1 LLKERVNLEAE
12 AHQQRMDNAQ
22 EQMDMISSVGDSFA
36 SAALESESFTQG
48 LINGTRAIITETTKM
63 MLESA
68 KTTIMAK
75 AVEAAANAASSA
87 AALGPLAMAGA
98 GVAALSIVQGLIDRL
113 PKMAQGGMVRGGVSG
128 QDSVPI
134 LAMPGEYVMNTDQ
147 VDAMRRMFSNMDG
160 VNRSGGFAD
169 GGTVGAAPSLG
180 GVNITIR
187 SEALPNKTEVAKYV
201 RSTIMP
207 AMRDLQAQGA
217 I

>member
-1 LLKERVNLEAE
+1 
-12 AHQQRMDNAQ
+12 M
-22 EQMDMISSVGDSFA
+22 
-36 SAALESESFTQG
+36 
-48 LINGTRAIITETTKM
+48 
-63 MLESA
+63 
-68 KTTIMAK
+68 
-75 AVEAAANAASSA
+75 
-87 AALGPLAMAGA
+87 
-98 GVAALSIVQGLIDRL
+98 
-113 PKMAQGGMVRGGVSG
+113 RGGVSG

-180 GVNITIR
+180 GVNITIK

-201 RSTIMP
+201 RSTIVP
-207 AMRDLQAQGA
+207 AMNDLRAQGA